1 MECCLT
7 GSSVRGISQARILE
21 WVAMSSSRGIDET
34 VRNQAL
40 STIVARHINQ
50 WKGTWESSQMT
61 NINNCDGYQ
70 LGKALVPVI

>member
-1 MECCLT
+1 
-7 GSSVRGISQARILE
+7 
-21 WVAMSSSRGIDET
+21 MSSSRGTDET

-40 STIVARHINQ
+40 SSIVARHINQ

>member
-7 GSSVRGISQARILE
+7 GSSVCGISQARILE

>member
-1 MECCLT
+1 MECCLP
-7 GSSVRGISQARILE
+7 GCSVRGISQARILE
-21 WVAMSSSRGIDET
+21 WVAMSSSRGTDET

-40 STIVARHINQ
+40 SSIVARHINQ